1 MAVRSMYAEY
11 TIKKIPKNISQ
22 IISDFGFCETFHWSI
37 TTLYAQPKK
46 RIIEF
51 SIILD
56 ERSKIKKEEE
66 EKNKRESRMRNNRR

>member
-1 MAVRSMYAEY
+1 VRSAYAQY
-11 TIKKIPKNISQ
+11 TIKKTPKNITK
-22 IISDFGFCETFHWSI
+22 ILSDFSFCETFHWSI

-56 ERSKIKKEEE
+56 ERNKVKKENEE
-66 EKNKRESRMRNNRR
+66 RSKREARMKGKRR